1 LTYYSMMPTPPVLT
15 YAELNSRPHQIFA
28 EYRANMP
35 FLKREDGAYLL
46 LRGEDVQ
53 RFVKDPRTKQ
63 IETEYLSAR
72 GITGGPILEF
82 LSKSMLFS
90 NGDVHRRRRQPMTK
104 CFSFRMMEALRPKV
118 RVLAGNLL
126 SKHLREDGLKL
137 RDEFAAQI
145 PAITIAAILGIPA
158 SDVQHFTALVY
169 QVSRVLTTSWTDQ
182 DVPEMEA
189 ATAIF
194 ISYCEELIAER
205 RKSPNDDF
213 ISEYVANVDR
223 EGELSPSEAVMQLA
237 SVILGGTDTTRAAI
251 VIQTGLLLGQSDIWL
266 RLKEDRRLIVPA
278 VAECL
283 RLEPAVGSIPRLA
296 VEDIEIAGHVI
307 PRGSMLI
314 LSTMSALRDPCV
326 FPEPDV
332 FSLERNRP
340 RWHPVYGDGEHRCL
354 GQALAQ
360 IELEEALGALLD
372 CMQELCLGDASLRVS
387 GHAGIRNVDELIVSP
402 A

>member
-1 LTYYSMMPTPPVLT
+1 
-15 YAELNSRPHQIFA
+15 
-28 EYRANMP
+28 MP

-63 IETEYLSAR
+63 IETEYLRAR
-72 GITGGPILEF
+72 GITSGPILEF

-182 DVPEMEA
+182 DVPEMES

-372 CMQELCLGDASLRVS
+372 CMQELRLGDASLRVT